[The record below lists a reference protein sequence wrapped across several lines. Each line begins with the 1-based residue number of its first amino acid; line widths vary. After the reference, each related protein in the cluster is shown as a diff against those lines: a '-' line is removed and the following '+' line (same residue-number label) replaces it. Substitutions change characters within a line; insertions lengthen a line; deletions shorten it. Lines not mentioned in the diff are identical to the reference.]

1 LNPTKSPQ
9 LTNPMPLVPLGGS
22 GLRVSRLCLGTMTFG
37 ERTDEGE
44 AARIW
49 AQARAM
55 GVNFVDTA
63 DTYAGGASE
72 EIVGRLIADHRDDVV
87 LASKLAN
94 PVGRDPNHRGASPA
108 WMAREV
114 PRMLKRLRT
123 DRLDVLYLHKED
135 PVTPMEETVRGL
147 ERLVRSGQVLHVGVS
162 NHKAWRIARLAR
174 LCEEAGIGAPVV
186 CQPLYHALNR
196 SAEVEILPAC
206 AALGLSVFPY
216 SPIARGVLT
225 GKYREGAPAP
235 DDSRAAVSDKRI
247 LETEYHPASLAAAA
261 RLSEHAAARG
271 VSPGALAIA
280 FVLANPMIAGCIV
293 GPRHAGQLDA
303 YREALSITWTE
314 QDEAA
319 FAAVVPAGSTAV
331 PHFVDPAYP
340 VEGRPVAAATAT
352 GA

>member
-1 LNPTKSPQ
+1 MRTETTPDVPA
-9 LTNPMPLVPLGGS
+9 PMPLVPLGRS

-37 ERTDEGE
+37 ARTDAAE
-44 AARIW
+44 AARIY
-49 AQARAM
+49 AHARDL

-63 DTYAGGASE
+63 DTYVGGASE
-72 EIVGRLIADHRDDVV
+72 EIVGRLIADHRDRIV
-87 LASKLAN
+87 LASKLGN
-94 PVGRDPNHRGASPA
+94 PVGDDPNHRGASPA
-108 WMAREV
+108 WMTREV
-114 PRMLKRLRT
+114 PRMLRRLRT

-135 PVTPMEETVRGL
+135 PLTPLEETVRGL

-162 NHKAWRIARLAR
+162 NHKAWRIARLAG
-174 LCEEAGIGAPVV
+174 LCEEAGIGQPVV

-206 AALGLSVFPY
+206 AGLGLSVFPY

-225 GKYREGAPAP
+225 GKYRADAPAP
-235 DDSRAAVSDKRI
+235 DGSRAAVADRRL
-247 LETEYHPASLAAAA
+247 LETEYHPAALAAAA
-261 RLSEHAAARG
+261 RIAEHAAARG

-303 YREALSITWTE
+303 YREALSIRWTS

-319 FAAVVPAGSTAV
+319 VAAIVPAGSTAV

-340 VEGRPVAAATAT
+340 VEGRPVATAIET